1 MKTYQEIIYARQN
14 DFNSHNY
21 CIEKGKKVPL
31 KKEQYIQLEWCR
43 LKAS

>member
-1 MKTYQEIIYARQN
+1 MTSTAITTASK
-14 DFNSHNY
+14 
-21 CIEKGKKVPL
+21 KGKKVTL